1 MGKLGRNGS
10 KENETQD
17 TMHYAKHNALSNNDN
32 QIMIMTLMTLILQR
46 DPYLNYSFHNKPESS
61 AENTNLFN
69 KFEAC
74 SWYT

>member
-1 MGKLGRNGS
+1 
-10 KENETQD
+10 
-17 TMHYAKHNALSNNDN
+17 
-32 QIMIMTLMTLILQR
+32 MIMTLMTLMLQR
-46 DPYLNYSFHNKPESS
+46 DPYLNYSFHKEPESS

>member
-17 TMHYAKHNALSNNDN
+17 NTMHY